1 MDPSFIGYTEST
13 KLKTKTQLKKK
24 HSTVSKIQQ
33 PLGVWVETQKPA
45 WTGLRRT
52 NGENRVI
59 MKKWN
64 LIGKNKYFRHF
75 LMKTW
80 NEEDPYGILFHIA
93 VCPEGPW
100 GIVFFEKSSENQN
113 PKNPR
118 NIKNPLFRVQNQDFW
133 ILGP

>member
-1 MDPSFIGYTEST
+1 MFTSALWLITEST
-13 KLKTKTQLKKK
+13 KWKKPQLEKN

-64 LIGKNKYFRHF
+64 LIGKNKYFLHF
-75 LMKTW
+75 SMKTW

-93 VCPEGPW
+93 VCPEEPC
-100 GIVFFEKSSENQN
+100 GIDFFKKSSENRD
-113 PKNPR
+113 PKKSKKSKIR
-118 NIKNPLFRVQNQDFW
+118 NLVKIDAKSMSID
-133 ILGP
+133 